1 MGRIRLGFRFAG
13 ASWRIVRGEPSLVA
27 FPLLSAAFA
36 VAYTLLVVLP
46 IGIGGFL
53 AVGDATWLGWVL
65 LAILLLGGSIGATF
79 FGVAAAH
86 NASEAMDG
94 RDPTLGGG
102 LRVAR
107 SRLGVIIQWGLVSAT
122 VGLVLQI
129 LADKLGGIG
138 GALVQGLGGLAW
150 GIASFFALPILALEG
165 LGPFD
170 VLKRSAGV
178 VRERWGE
185 SLAGGAAIGVV
196 SLLGVLAALALAV
209 PGALLWANGTPAAG
223 IPLVV
228 VGIGLLLVTLVVSQI
243 VNAVFRV
250 VVYRYATTGAVAPGF
265 DAAELE
271 QVFHPRRAGRI

>member
-27 FPLLSAAFA
+27 FPLLSGAFA
-36 VAYTLLVVLP
+36 IAYTLLVVLP
-46 IGIGGFL
+46 IGVGGFL
-53 AVGDATWLGWVL
+53 AIGDANWLGWVL
-65 LAILLLGGSIGATF
+65 LALLLFGGSIGATF

-86 NASEAMDG
+86 NAAEAMDG
-94 RDPTLGGG
+94 RDPTLGDG

-107 SRLGVIIQWGLVSAT
+107 SRLGVIIQWALVSAT

-170 VLKRSAGV
+170 VLRRSAGV

-185 SLAGGAAIGVV
+185 SLAGNAAIGVV
-196 SLLGVLAALALAV
+196 SLIGILLALALII
-209 PGALLWANGTPAAG
+209 PGAIVWSDGTAAAG

-228 VGIGLLLVTLVVSQI
+228 IGLGVLFVTLVVSQI
-243 VNAVFRV
+243 VGAVFRV
-250 VVYRYATTGAVAPGF
+250 VVFRFATTGAVAPGF
-265 DAAELE
+265 DATELE
-271 QVFHPRRAGRI
+271 QVFRPRRGGRA